1 MCKNHLHNCI
11 KAKKS
16 RFFAVF
22 HKKTALL
29 RLFGFFLCE
38 LFRFAP
44 YPSPMTHVFYRAYGN
59 RQKNSSRNR
68 DYHIN
73 KGKAEPQLDVI
84 FRHCVPAGC
93 RRAFNVSDSRFRHLY
108 ISHIHLCFLPFGFCR
123 SKKSAGKNILCRR
136 MIFMLFFCASFFHQ
150 NENSAKRESGC
161 GKYHRDDRNYEKL

>member
-44 YPSPMTHVFYRAYGN
+44 YPSPMTHVLYRAYGN

-123 SKKSAGKNILCRR
+123 SKKIRRQKYSLQTDEFYVIFLCE
-136 MIFMLFFCASFFHQ
+136 LFSSKRKFCQA
-150 NENSAKRESGC
+150 
-161 GKYHRDDRNYEKL
+161 